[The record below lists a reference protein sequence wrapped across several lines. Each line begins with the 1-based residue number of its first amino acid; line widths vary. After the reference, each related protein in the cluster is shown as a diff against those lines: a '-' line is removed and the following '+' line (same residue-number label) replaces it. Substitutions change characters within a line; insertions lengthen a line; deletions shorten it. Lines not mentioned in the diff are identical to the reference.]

1 MADQDDTNDDEAGD
15 SSPDAIRDIT
25 LEEARRRYDDEEI
38 RRSGV
43 ESKIGTI
50 ITVDALIIS
59 IVGIFSDVDLYAIL
73 SMVAALLSV
82 GLGLWTLR
90 TRDYNRPGKPIDDFL
105 QYEDMTEAAQR
116 KQLLF
121 DYIVALDGNENAEH
135 PEDREVGNRKRN
147 DTKYTYFDICVLLT
161 GVSLALILAKPV
173 AGYLVTLSLCG

>member
-1 MADQDDTNDDEAGD
+1 MADQDDTDDDESGD

-25 LEEARRRYDDEEI
+25 LEEARRRYNDEET

-59 IVGIFSDVDLYAIL
+59 IVGIFSDVGLYAIL
-73 SMVAALLSV
+73 SMVAALFSV

-105 QYEDMTEAAQR
+105 QYGDMTKAAQR

-121 DYIVALDGNENAEH
+121 D
-135 PEDREVGNRKRN
+135 
-147 DTKYTYFDICVLLT
+147 
-161 GVSLALILAKPV
+161 
-173 AGYLVTLSLCG
+173 

>member
-1 MADQDDTNDDEAGD
+1 MADQDDTDDDEAGD

-59 IVGIFSDVDLYAIL
+59 IVGIFSDVGLYAIL
-73 SMVAALLSV
+73 SMAAALLSV

-105 QYEDMTEAAQR
+105 QYGDMTEAAQR

-121 DYIVALDGNENAEH
+121 DYIVALDGNENAENS
-135 PEDREVGNRKRN
+135 EDREVGNRKRN

-161 GVSLALILAKPV
+161 SVSLALILAKTV
-173 AGYLVTLSLCG
+173 AGYLATLNLCG

>member
-1 MADQDDTNDDEAGD
+1 MADQDNTDDDEADD
-15 SSPDAIRDIT
+15 SSSDAIRDIT
-25 LEEARRRYDDEEI
+25 LEEARRRYDDEEA
-38 RRSGV
+38 RRYGV
-43 ESKIGTI
+43 EGKIGTI

-59 IVGIFSDVDLYAIL
+59 IVGIFSDVGPYAIL

-105 QYEDMTEAAQR
+105 QYGDMTAAAQR
-116 KQLLF
+116 KQVLF
-121 DYIVALDGNENAEH
+121 DYIVALDGNETAEN
-135 PEDREVGNRKRN
+135 PEVREVGNKKRN

-173 AGYLVTLSLCG
+173 TGYLATLNFCG